1 MNKILKVAL
10 TILFFSFCKSYAVEN
25 VDNFTDAINKVRNEF
40 NNISEA
46 SLIPDVSG
54 QLALKLFQEI
64 DDIDTIFIQSN
75 MVTINF
81 QRNIGNDTSNVEDTL
96 QNFFIF
102 YGEEE

>member
-1 MNKILKVAL
+1 VGQIIEVKTTKVNKTLIFDLNRSVSGQEGM
-10 TILFFSFCKSYAVEN
+10 T
-25 VDNFTDAINKVRNEF
+25 F

-54 QLALKLFQEI
+54 QLALKLFQQI

-81 QRNIGNDTSNVEDTL
+81 QRNIGNDTSHVESTL